1 MIAGQSPSDLRC
13 SGVAGVALQP
23 RKPAREAVQGPRG
36 QALRDLEEAA
46 SRWAALHDPVAAGIT
61 VVATVETITSSG
73 CLHQQRRMWRFTRED
88 LSRST

>member
-1 MIAGQSPSDLRC
+1 MATPPTSEQ
-13 SGVAGVALQP
+13 
-23 RKPAREAVQGPRG
+23 E